1 MNFKK
6 LKKRDKLKN
15 QIILRDVKKL
25 KKWKGH
31 AEKYIDYEKSLLF
44 DGICCGSKKKI
55 QLKKKENWC
64 QPAVQNSRGEVP
76 NLFMPHSN
84 NSAWLLT

>member
-44 DGICCGSKKKI
+44 DGICCGSKKTI
-55 QLKKKENWC
+55 QL
-64 QPAVQNSRGEVP
+64 
-76 NLFMPHSN
+76 
-84 NSAWLLT
+84 